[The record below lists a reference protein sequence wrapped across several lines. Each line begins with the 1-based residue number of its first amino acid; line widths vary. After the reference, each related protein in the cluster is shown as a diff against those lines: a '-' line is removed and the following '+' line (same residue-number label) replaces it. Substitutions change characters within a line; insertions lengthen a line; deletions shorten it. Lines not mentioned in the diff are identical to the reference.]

1 MIKFIAEANMD
12 IMIQRIHEIPIY
24 RFRSLKEPAKKRREA
39 LEESLRFHKFGF
51 ELDAE
56 LQWIK
61 DHLPQ
66 ASSTTLG
73 QNLHQAQT
81 LHKKHKK
88 LEAEIAGHQPMIDK
102 TLTSG
107 QALIDQIHPEKKKV
121 NCEQFCVSN
130 INNFFSLVDSHDD
143 WT

>member
-1 MIKFIAEANMD
+1 MLSRKGYACTID
-12 IMIQRIHEIPIY
+12 RVIH
-24 RFRSLKEPAKKRREA
+24 RFRSLKEPGKKRREA

-102 TLTSG
+102 TLASG
-107 QALIDQIHPEKKKV
+107 QTLIDQAHPERKKV
-121 NCEQFCVSN
+121 NRESFFTEQSV
-130 INNFFSLVDSHDD
+130 FFLVNSHDD
-143 WT
+143 D

>member
-1 MIKFIAEANMD
+1 M
-12 IMIQRIHEIPIY
+12 
-24 RFRSLKEPAKKRREA
+24 
-39 LEESLRFHKFGF
+39 EESLRFHKFGF

-88 LEAEIAGHQPMIDK
+88 LEAEIVGHQPMIDK
-102 TLTSG
+102 TLASG
-107 QALIDQIHPEKKKV
+107 QTLIDQVHPEKKKV
-121 NCEQFCVSN
+121 KD
-130 INNFFSLVDSHDD
+130 FFAK
-143 WT
+143 

>member
-1 MIKFIAEANMD
+1 M
-12 IMIQRIHEIPIY
+12 
-24 RFRSLKEPAKKRREA
+24 
-39 LEESLRFHKFGF
+39 EESLRFHKFGF

-88 LEAEIAGHQPMIDK
+88 LEAEIAGHQSMIDK
-102 TLTSG
+102 TLASG
-107 QALIDQIHPEKKKV
+107 QTLIDQAHPEKKKV
-121 NCEQFCVSN
+121 NNENFLCEN
-130 INNFFSLVDSHDD
+130 DNFFSRGHGTIGSREIGVRNCHFCTVGASRRVLGLQR
-143 WT
+143 

>member
-1 MIKFIAEANMD
+1 MKFTVFD
-12 IMIQRIHEIPIY
+12 
-24 RFRSLKEPAKKRREA
+24 RFRSLKEPAKRRREA

-102 TLTSG
+102 TLASG
-107 QALIDQIHPEKKKV
+107 QTLIDQAHPEKKKV
-121 NCEQFCVSN
+121 KIFFVK
-130 INNFFSLVDSHDD
+130 IIIFFFS
-143 WT
+143 WICTIIG

>member
-1 MIKFIAEANMD
+1 M
-12 IMIQRIHEIPIY
+12 
-24 RFRSLKEPAKKRREA
+24 KEPAQRRREA

-102 TLTSG
+102 TSASG
-107 QALIDQIHPEKKKV
+107 QALIDQAHPEKKKV
-121 NCEQFCVSN
+121 IIHTIKILRRNISREKEKYICLVIVPIQFYKK
-130 INNFFSLVDSHDD
+130 F
-143 WT
+143 

>member
-1 MIKFIAEANMD
+1 MFD
-12 IMIQRIHEIPIY
+12 
-24 RFRSLKEPAKKRREA
+24 RFHSLKEPAKRRRDA

-102 TLTSG
+102 TAASG
-107 QALIDQIHPEKKKV
+107 QALIDQAHPEKKKV
-121 NCEQFCVSN
+121 IIYIVKILFERFLGKTRCVYFPCYCSL
-130 INNFFSLVDSHDD
+130 IN
-143 WT
+143 T

>member
-1 MIKFIAEANMD
+1 M
-12 IMIQRIHEIPIY
+12 
-24 RFRSLKEPAKKRREA
+24 
-39 LEESLRFHKFGF
+39 EESLRFHKFGF

-102 TLTSG
+102 TLASG
-107 QALIDQIHPEKKKV
+107 QTLIDQAHPEKKKV
-121 NCEQFCVSN
+121 VTRTTN
-130 INNFFSLVDSHDD
+130 IFYASTFGKDEIRTYLL
-143 WT
+143 W

>member
-1 MIKFIAEANMD
+1 MDIQITKFIIFN
-12 IMIQRIHEIPIY
+12 
-24 RFRSLKEPAKKRREA
+24 RFRSLKEPAKRRREA

-102 TLTSG
+102 TLASG
-107 QALIDQIHPEKKKV
+107 QTLIDQAHPEKKKV
-121 NCEQFCVSN
+121 NYKK
-130 INNFFSLVDSHDD
+130 FF
-143 WT
+143 TK

>member
-1 MIKFIAEANMD
+1 MYNDAWFTVFG
-12 IMIQRIHEIPIY
+12 
-24 RFRSLKEPAKKRREA
+24 RFRSLKEPAKRRREA

-102 TLTSG
+102 TLASG
-107 QALIDQIHPEKKKV
+107 QTLIDQAHPEKKKV
-121 NCEQFCVSN
+121 KVIFK
-130 INNFFSLVDSHDD
+130 
-143 WT
+143 